1 MYKALTGSPIQTLS
15 HSGSHTKLYANN
27 GSGRDSYIY
36 ANSGGFTTETKIRQ
50 LVGGNISTQVKIGHY

>member
-1 MYKALTGSPIQTLS
+1 MYKALSGSPTLS
-15 HSGSHTKLYANN
+15 HSGSHTKLYTND

-50 LVGGNISTQVKIGHY
+50 L

>member
-1 MYKALTGSPIQTLS
+1 MYKALSGSPMKTLS

-36 ANSGGFTTETKIRQ
+36 ANSGGFTTETKIPQ
-50 LVGGNISTQVKIGHY
+50 PVGKNIST